1 MRWLSVV
8 LLALALALA
17 ACAESG
23 NFPEKPTELAESRE
37 QIAPPTK
44 SVQLVSRPK
53 ATKPHA
59 DERTNASLLMDC
71 VSDACKIQCS
81 PRAENQSRP
90 KWCAYFKQPIDR
102 HAASD
107 ASEIQRKSAE

>member
-8 LLALALALA
+8 LLALALA

-59 DERTNASLLMDC
+59 DERTNVSLLMDC